1 MRRCAG
7 FTLVELILVIA
18 LSAVVGVM
26 ISTVLSRPLEGFVA
40 QSRRAELVDQAAL
53 ALNRMARD
61 IRRAVPNSV
70 RIEDGGRALELL
82 SISSGGRYLPNRV
95 DGESLR
101 FSPDPAPE
109 CTAPGNDC
117 QTFRALA
124 PGLSTEGVR
133 WLVVY
138 NTGAES
144 GGTPLAG
151 SNLWATVAASAP
163 NVITPQ
169 DTTFT
174 ATADGSSTLLRV
186 EPPSEAPWYGR
197 FSFAFASPQRRFY
210 LVDEVVGYR
219 CDTAGRRLLRFTR
232 ASLATAFTADASHVV
247 VDNVSHCSFSY
258 QPGSQHRAGLVGL
271 TLRLTDGESI
281 ELFQQVQVDNAP

>member
-1 MRRCAG
+1 MRRSAG

-70 RIEDGGRALELL
+70 RVEDGGRALELL
-82 SISSGGRYLPNRV
+82 SISSGGRYLPNRL

-101 FSPDPAPE
+101 FAPGSAAG

-117 QTFRALA
+117 QTFRVLV
-124 PGLSTEGVR
+124 PGLSVDGVR
-133 WLVVY
+133 WLVLY

-144 GGTPLAG
+144 GGVPLAG
-151 SNLWATVAASAP
+151 SNLWAAADTAGRH
-163 NVITPQ
+163 VITPQ
-169 DTTFT
+169 GTGFA
-174 ATADGSSTLLRV
+174 ATADGSSTLLQV
-186 EPPSEAPWYGR
+186 SPPSG
-197 FSFAFASPQRRFY
+197 SFVFAYASPQRRFY
-210 LVDEVVGYR
+210 LADEVAGYR
-219 CDTAGRRLLRFTR
+219 CDAAGRLLRFTR
-232 ASLATAFTADASHVV
+232 ASLAPAFVADASRVV
-247 VDNVSHCSFSY
+247 VDSVSHCSFSY
-258 QPGSQHRAGLVGL
+258 QPGSLRRAGLVGL

>member
-61 IRRAVPNSV
+61 IRRAVPSSV

-144 GGTPLAG
+144 GGIPLAG
-151 SNLWATVAASAP
+151 SNLWAEADAATGRH
-163 NVITPQ
+163 VITPP
-169 DTTFT
+169 DTEFA
-174 ATADGSSTLLRV
+174 ATADGSTTLLEV
-186 EPPSEAPWYGR
+186 SPPSGSFA
-197 FSFAFASPQRRFY
+197 FAFASPQRRFY
-210 LVDEVVGYR
+210 LADEVVGYR

-271 TLRLTDGESI
+271 SLRLTDGESI

>member
-40 QSRRAELVDQAAL
+40 QSRRAELVDQAAF

-70 RIEDGGRALELL
+70 RVEDGGRALELL

-109 CTAPGNDC
+109 CTAPNNDC
-117 QTFRALA
+117 QSFRALL
-124 PGLSTEGVR
+124 PGLSVDGVN

-144 GGTPLAG
+144 GGALLAG
-151 SNLWATVAASAP
+151 SNLWAEADAATGRH
-163 NVITPQ
+163 VITPPGT
-169 DTTFT
+169 DFA
-174 ATADGSSTLLRV
+174 ATAEGSSTLITV
-186 EPPSEAPWYGR
+186 TPPSGSFA
-197 FSFAFASPQRRFY
+197 FAFASPQRRFY
-210 LVDEVVGYR
+210 LADEVVGYR
-219 CDTAGRRLLRFTR
+219 CDTAGRLLRFTR
-232 ASLATAFTADASHVV
+232 AGLATAFTADASHVV